1 MRIGAYIVTAF
12 WLLSLVFLCFT
23 YRTISGEGGRYI
35 MEMATISVLGT
46 AILEAVRKSRLPCY

>member
-46 AILEAVRKSRLPCY
+46 TILEAVRKSRLP